1 MIINLKRNLRAYSD
15 FIVKTEKQEHSLHNR
30 KEEVELSNRK
40 TVQPSPGGSQLRFWC
55 LAKNMEVA
63 FTEKDFY
70 AEHFVPKDYLE
81 NYYSF
86 SPGKDGANTLLRF
99 SLDNLHQAFG
109 AGKCGRLHTLIDI
122 GTGPTIYQFLS
133 ACESFREIIA
143 TDYADQNR
151 EELQRW
157 LKRDPDA
164 FDWTP
169 VVKYVSSRSLK
180 EGERLESSE
189 NQFHRAIRQV
199 LKCDVTQPEP
209 LAPQAV
215 PPADCL
221 LSLLCLEGACKD
233 LPPYHSALKNI
244 SSLVKP
250 GGHLVL
256 YTILDETFYMVG
268 QRPFSCLYLRQE
280 DVEEAV
286 KEARFAIQ

>member
-1 MIINLKRNLRAYSD
+1 MKLCGADGKVDGDLGHCWARRIAPP
-15 FIVKTEKQEHSLHNR
+15 NR
-30 KEEVELSNRK
+30 CGPGIHKPASTSPLSGIK
-40 TVQPSPGGSQLRFWC
+40 G
-55 LAKNMEVA
+55 
-63 FTEKDFY
+63 D
-70 AEHFVPKDYLE
+70 
-81 NYYSF
+81 
-86 SPGKDGANTLLRF
+86 
-99 SLDNLHQAFG
+99 
-109 AGKCGRLHTLIDI
+109 TLIDI

-169 VVKYVSSRSLK
+169 VVKYVCELEGDREKRAEKENKVRSR
-180 EGERLESSE
+180 GV
-189 NQFHRAIRQV
+189 QV

-286 KEARFAIQ
+286 KEARIDFSFSVTDAKGACIVVARKIC

>member
-1 MIINLKRNLRAYSD
+1 
-15 FIVKTEKQEHSLHNR
+15 
-30 KEEVELSNRK
+30 
-40 TVQPSPGGSQLRFWC
+40 
-55 LAKNMEVA
+55 MEVA

-86 SPGKDGANTLLRF
+86 SPGKDGANALLRF

-109 AGKCGRLHTLIDI
+109 AGGIKGDTLIDI

-143 TDYADQNR
+143 TDYTDQNR

-157 LKRDPDA
+157 LKGDLDA

-169 VVKYVSSRSLK
+169 VVKYVCELEGDREKWAEK
-180 EGERLESSE
+180 ENKVR
-189 NQFHRAIRQV
+189 RAIRQV
-199 LKCDVTQPEP
+199 LKCDVTQPDP
-209 LAPQAV
+209 LAPQVV

-221 LSLLCLEGACKD
+221 LSFYCVESAAKD
-233 LPPYHSALKNI
+233 LPTYRSALKNI

-250 GGHLVL
+250 GGHLVFH
-256 YTILDETFYMVG
+256 TILEDTFYMVG
-268 QRPFSCLYLRQE
+268 PHPFSCLYLRQK

-286 KEARFAIQ
+286 KEAGFAIQWLKETRVDFPFSVTDAKGACTVVAQKIHS